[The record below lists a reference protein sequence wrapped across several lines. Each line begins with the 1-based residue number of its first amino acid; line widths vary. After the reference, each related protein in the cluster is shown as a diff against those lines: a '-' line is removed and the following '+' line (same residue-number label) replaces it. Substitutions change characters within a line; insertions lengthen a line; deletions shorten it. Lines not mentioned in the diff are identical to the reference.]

1 MAEEFKAI
9 TTQDEF
15 DAAIKSR
22 LTRAEAAA
30 VKKYEGW
37 ISPEDH
43 AKALDDLKKAHA
55 EELGK
60 YSGLQA
66 QIDKLTKENG
76 ELKVSGWKQA
86 ALSRAKLP
94 AEYLEFIQGS
104 DEKAI
109 NESAD
114 KLAKLAG
121 ETGKT
126 GFTKNTD
133 AAGGNSGAW
142 SSVLQ
147 SIKSQ

>member
-1 MAEEFKAI
+1 MAEFKAI
-9 TTQDEF
+9 NTQEDF
-15 DAAIKSR
+15 DAAIKDR
-22 LTRAEAAA
+22 LARAEAA
-30 VKKYEGW
+30 VRKQYEGYK
-37 ISPEDH
+37 SPDDVQKE
-43 AKALDDLKKAHA
+43 LDKIKDFEKQVSDLKA
-55 EELGK
+55 
-60 YSGLQA
+60 
-66 QIDKLTKENG
+66 ENG
-76 ELKVSGWKQA
+76 KLKVAGWKQA

-121 ETGKT
+121 ESGKT
-126 GFTKNTD
+126 GITKNTD
-133 AAGGNSGAW
+133 AASGNSGAW

>member
-9 TTQDEF
+9 TTQEEF

-66 QIDKLTKENG
+66 QIDTLTKENG
-76 ELKVSGWKQA
+76 ELKISGWKQT

-94 AEYLEFIQGS
+94 AEYLEFIQGN

-121 ETGKT
+121 ENGKT
-126 GFTKNTD
+126 GITKNTD
-133 AAGGNSGAW
+133 AASGNGGAW